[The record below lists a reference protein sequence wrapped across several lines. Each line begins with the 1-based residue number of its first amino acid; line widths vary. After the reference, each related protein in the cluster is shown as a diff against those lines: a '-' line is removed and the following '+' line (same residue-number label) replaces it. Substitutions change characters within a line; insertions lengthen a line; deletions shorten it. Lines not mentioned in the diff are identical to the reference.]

1 MSIEDQLS
9 GLAGGLPD
17 GISEGVALGTG
28 LADGYDLYASP
39 LGEVVVTFNPEGVSS
54 LDLASKGYETRFADR
69 HGRRLFRAEPPAD
82 WGRHIPEA
90 MEAGT
95 PGRLPVDLRSRTAF
109 ENRVLLIAATIP
121 RGEVRPYGWLARE
134 AEKPGA
140 SRAVGSTMARNPIPL
155 IIPCHRV
162 VRSDGHLGEYSLGGS
177 HNKWELL
184 THEGVE
190 PARLGRAGRASCSS
204 PGRSRHGGVLPSH
217 VSCHQGFWPMERGRL
232 HLDRRCPNGRFP
244 TVRGLPA
251 RLAAS
256 SRRR

>member
-39 LGEVVVTFNPEGVSS
+39 LGEVVVTFNIEGVSS
-54 LDLASKGYETRFADR
+54 LDLATEGYETRFSSR
-69 HGRRLFRAEPPAD
+69 HGRRLFRAEPPTD

-95 PGRLPVDLRSRTAF
+95 PGRLPVDLRSRTQF
-109 ENRVLLIAATIP
+109 ETRVLHIAATIP

-190 PARLGRAGRASCSS
+190 PARLVELAEHRVRVQGDPATGVYCHPTCHVIRASGEWNVVDFTSTVAARSAGFRPCEVCR
-204 PGRSRHGGVLPSH
+204 PG
-217 VSCHQGFWPMERGRL
+217 
-232 HLDRRCPNGRFP
+232 
-244 TVRGLPA
+244 
-251 RLAAS
+251 
-256 SRRR
+256 

>member
-39 LGEVVVTFNPEGVSS
+39 LGEVVVTFNPEGVSLS
-54 LDLASKGYETRFADR
+54 IWPARATNAV
-69 HGRRLFRAEPPAD
+69 RRPPRSPLFRAEPPAD

-190 PARLGRAGRASCSS
+190 PARLVELAEHRVRVQGDPATGVYCHPTCHVIRASGQWNVVDFTSTAAAQTAGFRPCEVCR
-204 PGRSRHGGVLPSH
+204 PG
-217 VSCHQGFWPMERGRL
+217 
-232 HLDRRCPNGRFP
+232 
-244 TVRGLPA
+244 
-251 RLAAS
+251 
-256 SRRR
+256 

>member
-28 LADGYDLYASP
+28 LADGYDLYPSP
-39 LGEVVVTFNPEGVSS
+39 LGEVVVTFNIEGVSS
-54 LDLASKGYETRFADR
+54 LDLASEGYETRFSGR
-69 HGRRLFRAEPPAD
+69 HGRRLIRAEPPAD

-95 PGRLPVDLRSRTAF
+95 PGRLPVDLRSRTPF
-109 ENRVLLIAATIP
+109 ETRVLHIAATIP

-162 VRSDGHLGEYSLGGS
+162 VRSDGHLGEYSLGGP

-190 PARLGRAGRASCSS
+190 PARLVELAEHHVRVQGDPATGVYCHPTCHVIRTSGQWNVVDFTSTASAQSAGFRACEVCR
-204 PGRSRHGGVLPSH
+204 PG
-217 VSCHQGFWPMERGRL
+217 
-232 HLDRRCPNGRFP
+232 
-244 TVRGLPA
+244 
-251 RLAAS
+251 
-256 SRRR
+256 